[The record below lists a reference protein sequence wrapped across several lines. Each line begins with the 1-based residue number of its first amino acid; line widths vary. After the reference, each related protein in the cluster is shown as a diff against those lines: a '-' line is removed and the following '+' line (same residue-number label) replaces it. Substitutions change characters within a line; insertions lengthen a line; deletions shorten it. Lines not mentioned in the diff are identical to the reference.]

1 MELNAE
7 ALNLIK
13 SFESLRLTAYKA
25 VKTEQYWTIGY
36 GHYGADVK
44 QGQTITLAEAERL
57 LEQDLLTARRAVM
70 KYADYNWTPNEFGAL
85 VSFAYNVGNIDQ
97 LTAKG
102 TRTRAQ
108 IASAMLLYNKSGG
121 VVLAGL
127 KRRREAENRLF
138 TKA

>member
-1 MELNAE
+1 MELNTE

-25 VKTEQYWTIGY
+25 VKTEQYWTIGW
-36 GHYGADVK
+36 GHYGADVQ
-44 QGQTITLAEAERL
+44 QGQTITRAEADAL
-57 LEQDLLTARRAVM
+57 LDRDLLTAKRAVL
-70 KYADYNWTPNEFGAL
+70 KYADYGWTANEFGAL

-108 IASAMLLYNKSGG
+108 IANAMLLYNKSGG

-127 KRRREAENRLF
+127 TRRRRAEQELF
-138 TKA
+138 LKR